1 VIACGRVIGTDRG
14 VLKIRI
20 PGVSVGDIVRVGAG
34 GEVIARVGELHGSHA
49 TAVPSQS
56 CAGIALGAPVR
67 VEFAGGTMA
76 LGTCALGTALDAAG
90 TAFGG
95 RRPVGSRVA
104 LRVRPCLP
112 HERASIAQPFW
123 TGVRA
128 IDGLLTFGRGARIG
142 IFGAPGCGK
151 STLIEHILAGSDAD
165 AIVVALIGERGREA
179 RHWIDSINSRTTIVC
194 ATSDRPAVERVR
206 AAGVAAAQAFA
217 LSRRGLHVVVL
228 LDSLARFAAA
238 LREIAVAA
246 GEPAGRGGFPASV
259 FTDIARLVE
268 IAGNFHDGSITLI
281 ASVLDDGDERD
292 PVSDAARS
300 LLDGHIALS
309 TRLAAE
315 GRFPAIDVLNS
326 ASRTMTTVVT
336 PQQLCDAATVRRA
349 LSVLERTEDARSLG
363 IAPEGE
369 SARAAVAAQV
379 RLEEFLFGDAA
390 LARPQATLASL
401 RELAAVL

>member
-1 VIACGRVIGTDRG
+1 VIPRGRVIGTDRG

-20 PGVSVGDIVRVGAG
+20 PGVSVGDIVHVGTG
-34 GEVIARVGELHGSHA
+34 GEVVARVNELYGSHA
-49 TAVPSQS
+49 MAVPSQS
-56 CAGIALGAPVR
+56 CSGIALGAPVR
-67 VEFAGGTMA
+67 AEFAGDTLA
-76 LGTCALGTALDAAG
+76 LGMCALGTALDASG
-90 TAFGG
+90 TALHG
-95 RRPVGSRVA
+95 RRPVGARVA

-151 STLIEHILAGSDAD
+151 STLIERILAGTYAD
-165 AIVVALIGERGREA
+165 AVVVALIGERGREA
-179 RHWIDSINSRTTIVC
+179 RQWIDSLNPRTTIVC

-217 LSRRGLHVVVL
+217 LCRRGLHVVVL

-259 FTDIARLVE
+259 FADIARLVE
-268 IAGNFHDGSITLI
+268 IAGNFHEGSITLI

-309 TRLAAE
+309 RRLAAE

-326 ASRTMTTVVT
+326 ASRTMTTVVG
-336 PQQLCDAATVRRA
+336 PQHLRDAATVRRA

-363 IAPEGE
+363 IAPGGE
-369 SARAAVAAQV
+369 PARAAVAAQE
-379 RLEEFLFGDAA
+379 RIEAFLYHDAIVQG
-390 LARPQATLASL
+390 PQATLEEL

>member
-1 VIACGRVIGTDRG
+1 VIARGRVIGADRG
-14 VLKIRI
+14 VIKIRI
-20 PGVSVGDIVRVGAG
+20 PGVSVGDIVRVGAD
-34 GEVIARVGELHGSHA
+34 GEVVARVDQLHGSHA

-56 CAGIALGAPVR
+56 CIGIALGAPVR
-67 VEFAGGTMA
+67 IECTGDALA
-76 LGTCALGTALDAAG
+76 LGMCALGIALDASG
-90 TAFGG
+90 TALHG
-95 RRPVGSRVA
+95 RRPVGPRVA

-151 STLIEHILAGSDAD
+151 SSLIERILAGSDAD
-165 AIVVALIGERGREA
+165 AVVVALIGERGREA
-179 RHWIDSINSRTTIVC
+179 RHWIDSMNSRTTMVC
-194 ATSDRPAVERVR
+194 ATSDRSAIERVR

-217 LSRRGLHVVVL
+217 LRRRGLHVVVL

-259 FTDIARLVE
+259 FAELARLVE

-292 PVSDAARS
+292 PISDAARS

-336 PQQLCDAATVRRA
+336 PQQLRDGATLRRA

-363 IAPEGE
+363 IAAGNET
-369 SARAAVAAQV
+369 ARAAVAAHERIEAFLYDDAVV
-379 RLEEFLFGDAA
+379 RA
-390 LARPQATLASL
+390 PQATLEEL
-401 RELAAVL
+401 HELAAVL